1 MAPKAT
7 IKQVAE
13 LAGVSI
19 GAVSRFLG
27 GTLNLPEETA
37 NRIREAVARTNY
49 TPHASARRLRQGR
62 AETLGFLAPEI
73 SNPFFALLAS
83 AIAARAWHH
92 GLDLLVW
99 SSDNVVQREIAALRH
114 LRAASIDG
122 LIMITHHRRDQALME
137 QLKRGGPTVFLDEDV
152 AGVTGSR
159 VFVDNE
165 YGGWLATKTL
175 IDMGHSRIA
184 HVGSPPDL
192 MSSDLRCKGWRRA
205 LSEAG
210 LRVPEDYYMS
220 GSIDQNFGRS
230 ILENLLHLPEPPTA
244 IFVGADPIAFGIIAA
259 CRRSG
264 IRIPE
269 ELSIIS
275 FDGLPIGELLGPPL
289 STVAQPIKE
298 MGAKAVDLLV
308 RQIEDPNAAF
318 EHIVLPVALEI
329 RASAAP
335 LPAIKTRRTRR
346 TTDIPN

>member
-1 MAPKAT
+1 MATKAT

-27 GTLNLPEETA
+27 GSLNLPEETA
-37 NRIREAVARTNY
+37 NRIREAVARTKY

-83 AIAARAWHH
+83 AIASRAWHH

-114 LRAASIDG
+114 LRAESIDG
-122 LIMITHHRRDQALME
+122 LLMITHHRTDKTLVE
-137 QLKRGGPTVFLDEDV
+137 QLQGGGPTVFLDEEV
-152 AGVTGSR
+152 AGVAGSR

-175 IDMGHSRIA
+175 IDMGHWRIA
-184 HVGSPPDL
+184 HVGSPADL
-192 MSSDLRCKGWRRA
+192 MSADLRCKGWRRA
-205 LSEAG
+205 LSESG
-210 LRVPEDYYMS
+210 LRVPEDYYVS

-230 ILENLLHLPEPPTA
+230 ILEKLMQLPEPPTA
-244 IFVGADPIAFGIIAA
+244 IFVGADPIALGIIAA

-269 ELSIIS
+269 DLSIIS
-275 FDGLPIGELLGPPL
+275 FDGLPIGELLDPPL

-298 MGAKAVDLLV
+298 MGVTAVDLLV
-308 RQIEDPNAAF
+308 RRIENPSAPF
-318 EHIVLPVALEI
+318 EHILLPVALEI

-335 LPAIKTRRTRR
+335 LPALKTRRIRR
-346 TTDIPN
+346 TSEVRT